1 MRSVRFVLGIGGM
14 NNQMLNR
21 ERLKVLFSSNRNPNF
36 ETFTDYIEKAFK
48 EVGCETVFF
57 ENRDFTIPGRIRDR
71 FNFLHKF
78 DLKILNKRL
87 FNIAKTFKPDLFLE
101 DGGWNILPEPIQTM
115 KKMGVK
121 TALWTNDPP
130 RSQVYEFK
138 SIRLS
143 APYYN
148 FVFATGTEGI
158 DGFKGLEIENLSL
171 LPFACDSDF
180 HKPVAITAE
189 ERQIYGFDVCFAGSG
204 DKSVY
209 PMRIKFLES
218 LVDFRLGV
226 WGPGWETLP
235 LESPLRQFIKGG
247 ALRPSKWIKLFS
259 ASKIVFHS
267 HYRDP
272 LDNFPNYQA
281 NPRVFEA
288 LACGSFLLVD
298 DQRDVQALFKDGDHL
313 VIYKDIEDL
322 RAKVSYYLKNDD
334 ERKRIAENGRREVL
348 EKHTYRHR
356 VKAILDIVGLGE
368 RQ

>member
-1 MRSVRFVLGIGGM
+1 M
-14 NNQMLNR
+14 NNQMLKR

-57 ENRDFTIPGRIRDR
+57 ENRDFTILGRIRDR

-78 DLKILNKRL
+78 DLKMLNKRL
-87 FNIAKTFKPDLFLE
+87 LNIAKTFKPDLFLE
-101 DGGWNILPEPIQTM
+101 DGGWNILPGTIDAL
-115 KKMGVK
+115 KGLGIK

-130 RSQVYEFK
+130 RDQLAEFK
-138 SIRLS
+138 PIKIV
-143 APYYN
+143 APHYD
-148 FVFATGTEGI
+148 FVFITGTEAVEA
-158 DGFKGLEIENLSL
+158 FKDDVKNLHL
-171 LPFACDSDF
+171 LPFACDPDF
-180 HKPVAITAE
+180 QKPVKLTDE
-189 ERQIYGFDVCFAGSG
+189 ERQKYGYDVCFVGSG
-204 DKSVY
+204 HIEIY
-209 PMRIKFLES
+209 PYRIKFLES
-218 LVDFRLGV
+218 LTDLNINMGM

-235 LESPLRQFIKGG
+235 TTSPLRRVISGG
-247 ALRPSKWIKLFS
+247 PLRTTAWVKLFS
-259 ASKIVFHS
+259 ASKIIFHS
-267 HYRDP
+267 HYQDP
-272 LDNFPNYQA
+272 SGVYPNYQT

-288 LACGSFLLVD
+288 LACGAFLLVD
-298 DQRDVQALFKDGDHL
+298 DQRDVRELFKDGEHL

-368 RQ
+368 RN